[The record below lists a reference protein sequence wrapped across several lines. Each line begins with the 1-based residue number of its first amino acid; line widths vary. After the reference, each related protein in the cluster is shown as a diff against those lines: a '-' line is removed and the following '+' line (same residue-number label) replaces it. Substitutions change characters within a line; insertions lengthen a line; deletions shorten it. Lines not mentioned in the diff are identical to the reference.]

1 MKRTIYIFV
10 LLLSVF
16 LVYFLGSKNKIV
28 DNSALGKVK
37 EYSRMMYLSENEMY
51 SKLNQDDFSNEEIID
66 AMDNVKVSYRT
77 HALRKAY
84 DYYRNDV
91 SKEIVYRLLI
101 EDGFKVE
108 EAQYAID
115 HIEEFDN

>member
-66 AMDNVKVSYRT
+66 KI
-77 HALRKAY
+77 K
-84 DYYRNDV
+84 
-91 SKEIVYRLLI
+91 SKFNLTPNGII
-101 EDGFKVE
+101 EYLKLKNPNFKE
-108 EAQYAID
+108 TTTYGHFGKSNLEWEKI
-115 HIEEFDN
+115 IKM